1 MRDLTLKL
9 SDVDT
14 PALVIDIEAAEKNI
28 QTMRNFL
35 APKKCKL
42 RAHTKIH
49 RSPFLAHMELAGGS
63 TGITCAKLGEAE
75 VMAQSGVRDILIAN
89 EIVGKF
95 KTQRLAKL
103 AKYCELK
110 VAVDDLGNA
119 RDISNAVTEAG
130 SHVGLVVDVN
140 LSGGS
145 PEGESKLEGMLNRC
159 GVPPGKPGADLAV
172 EVAKLPNVHFKGIMG
187 YEGGL
192 PEFPDIEK
200 SNSVAREALERL
212 VYTKDVIEDRGVD
225 VGVVSCGSSS
235 SYRVASSIPGITEIQ
250 AGSYIL
256 MDTYH
261 KKYSP
266 EFEYALWVMAQVIS
280 VPKPDRAILDAGGN
294 SISGDAG
301 LPQLRIPRRDMKVV
315 ELNAEHIHIETGPG
329 VRLTRGDRLEIVPSN
344 IDTTTCLHDNYVVSR
359 KGEVEMIL
367 PILARGKNQ

>member
-1 MRDLTLKL
+1 
-9 SDVDT
+9 
-14 PALVIDIEAAEKNI
+14 
-28 QTMRNFL
+28 
-35 APKKCKL
+35 
-42 RAHTKIH
+42 
-49 RSPFLAHMELAGGS
+49 MELAGGS

-75 VMAQSGVRDILIAN
+75 VMAQAGISDILIAN
-89 EIVGKF
+89 EIVGRF
-95 KTQRLAKL
+95 KTHRLARV
-103 AKYCELK
+103 AKYCDLK

-119 RDISNAVTEAG
+119 KDISSAVSEAG
-130 SHVGLVVDVN
+130 SHIGLVVDVN
-140 LSGGS
+140 LSGGGS
-145 PEGESKLEGMLNRC
+145 PEDYKLQGMLNRC
-159 GVPPGKPGADLAV
+159 GVPPEKPAADLAV

-192 PEFPDIEK
+192 PDYPEMEK
-200 SNSVAREALERL
+200 SNSVAKEAIERL
-212 VYTKDVIEDRGVD
+212 VHTKDAIEDRGVNVD
-225 VGVVSCGSSS
+225 IVSCGSST

-266 EFEYALWVMAQVIS
+266 EFDYALWVMAQVMS

-301 LPQLRIPRRDMKVV
+301 LPQLRVPRNDMKVV
-315 ELNAEHIHIETGPG
+315 ELNAEHIHVETAPG
-329 VRLTRGDRLEIVPSN
+329 ARLTRGDRLEIVPSN

-359 KGEVEMIL
+359 NGEVEMML